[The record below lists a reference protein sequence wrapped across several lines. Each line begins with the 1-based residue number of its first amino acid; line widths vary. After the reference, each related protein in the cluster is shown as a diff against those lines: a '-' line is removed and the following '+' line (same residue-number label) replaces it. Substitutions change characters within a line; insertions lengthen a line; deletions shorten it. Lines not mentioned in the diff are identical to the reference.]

1 MAAQAECKTLTVQE
15 LCTQT
20 NAAEYIISG
29 VTDRLVSGITM
40 DSRSVGEGDLFCCV
54 RGANFDGHAFAVNA
68 VKSGASALLVEHYLP
83 EVENVSQIIVANV
96 RAVIGH
102 YAKTLYGDPSTKLRV
117 VGITGT
123 NGKTTTASLLSSILN
138 AAGVTSQALGTL
150 TNERTTPE
158 APTLQ
163 KQLAQA
169 VENDMQV
176 VIMEVTSHAIDQ
188 RRINGIQFEVAVFTN
203 ISRDHLDYHGT
214 QEAYFA
220 AKAALFR
227 QDHAI
232 RAVVNADDTRGR
244 LLFDA
249 STIPTATFSLDDITA
264 VKITASAIEFEWEG
278 VRIVAPIGG
287 RFNVMNLLAA
297 CTVARELGLTPKE
310 IARAATQVQSVP
322 GRFERVDAGQD
333 FTVVVDFAH
342 TPEGL
347 AEVLQAGRAVCTGRV
362 HVVFG
367 CGGFL
372 WWNAA
377 PARIFMGDVGA
388 LGIGAALGMMAV
400 ATNTQLLLPLICA
413 LNVMEAGSV
422 AIQMTV
428 FKASGRKKRLFRMSP
443 IHHHFELKGW
453 PETTVI
459 IRFWIISGICVAAS
473 LAIFIADFTRLSDLT
488 QGLK

>member
-1 MAAQAECKTLTVQE
+1 MMAAQAECKTLTVQE
-15 LCTQT
+15 LCAQT
-20 NAAEYIISG
+20 NASEYVISG
-29 VTDRLVSGITM
+29 ISNRLVSGITM
-40 DSRSVGEGDLFCCV
+40 DSRSVVEGDLFCCV
-54 RGANFDGHAFAVNA
+54 RGANFDGHAFAVA
-68 VKSGASALLVEHYLP
+68 AIESGASALLVEHYLS

-96 RAVIGH
+96 REVIGH

-158 APTLQ
+158 APILQ

-188 RRINGIQFEVAVFTN
+188 SRINGIQFEIAVFTN
-203 ISRDHLDYHGT
+203 ISRDHLDYHET

-232 RAVVNADDTRGR
+232 RAVVNTDDTRGR

-249 STIPTATFSLDDITA
+249 STIPMATFALDDIAA
-264 VKITASAIEFEWEG
+264 VKITASSIEFEWEG
-278 VRIVAPIGG
+278 VRIAAPIGG

-310 IARAATQVQSVP
+310 IARAVTQVQSVP

-347 AEVLQAGRAVCTGRV
+347 AEVLQAGRAVCAGRV

-367 CGGFL
+367 CGGDRDSGKRPL
-372 WWNAA
+372 MGGVAA
-377 PARIFMGDVGA
+377 QYSD
-388 LGIGAALGMMAV
+388 
-400 ATNTQLLLPLICA
+400 
-413 LNVMEAGSV
+413 NVMVTSDNPRSEDPLDIIKQILEGIPASATCIVNSNSDRRAAISDALQSAHVGDIVIVAG
-422 AIQMTV
+422 
-428 FKASGRKKRLFRMSP
+428 
-443 IHHHFELKGW
+443 KGH
-453 PETTVI
+453 ETTQEFAHH
-459 IRFWIISGICVAAS
+459 REEFDDVAVVRELLNLHIGRPA
-473 LAIFIADFTRLSDLT
+473 
-488 QGLK
+488 

>member
-1 MAAQAECKTLTVQE
+1 MAAQSDCKTLTVQE
-15 LCTQT
+15 LCAQT
-20 NAAEYIISG
+20 NASEYVISG
-29 VTDRLVSGITM
+29 DSNRLVSGITM
-40 DSRSVGEGDLFCCV
+40 DSRSVVEGDLFCCV
-54 RGANFDGHAFAVNA
+54 RGANFDGHAFAVTA
-68 VKSGASALLVEHYLP
+68 VEGGASALLVERYLS

-96 RAVIGH
+96 REVIGH

-158 APTLQ
+158 APILQ

-169 VENDMQV
+169 AEDDMQV

-188 RRINGIQFEVAVFTN
+188 SRINGIQFEIAVFTN
-203 ISRDHLDYHGT
+203 ISRDHLDYHET

-232 RAVVNADDTRGR
+232 RAVVNTDDTRGR

-249 STIPTATFSLDDITA
+249 ATIPMATFSLDDIA
-264 VKITASAIEFEWEG
+264 AIKITASSIEFEWEG
-278 VRIVAPIGG
+278 VRIAAPIGG

-310 IARAATQVQSVP
+310 IARAVTQVQSVP

-367 CGGFL
+367 CGGDRDSGKRPL
-372 WWNAA
+372 MGGVAA
-377 PARIFMGDVGA
+377 QYSDNVMVTSDNPRSEDP
-388 LGIGAALGMMAV
+388 LGIIKQILEGIPASSTCIVNSNSDRRAA
-400 ATNTQLLLPLICA
+400 ISDA
-413 LNVMEAGSV
+413 LQSAHVGDIVIIAG
-422 AIQMTV
+422 
-428 FKASGRKKRLFRMSP
+428 
-443 IHHHFELKGW
+443 KGH
-453 PETTVI
+453 ETTQEFAHH
-459 IRFWIISGICVAAS
+459 REEFDDVAVVRELLNLHIGRPA
-473 LAIFIADFTRLSDLT
+473 
-488 QGLK
+488 

>member
-1 MAAQAECKTLTVQE
+1 MMAAEAECKTMTVQE
-15 LCTQT
+15 LCAQT
-20 NAAEYIISG
+20 NASEYVISG
-29 VTDRLVSGITM
+29 VSNRLVSGITM
-40 DSRSVGEGDLFCCV
+40 DSRSVVEGDLFCCV
-54 RGANFDGHAFAVNA
+54 RGANFDGHAFAVTA
-68 VKSGASALLVEHYLP
+68 VEGGASALLVEHYLS

-96 RAVIGH
+96 REVIGH

-138 AAGVTSQALGTL
+138 AAGVMSQALGTL

-158 APTLQ
+158 APILQ
-163 KQLAQA
+163 RQLAQA

-188 RRINGIQFEVAVFTN
+188 RRINGIQFEIAVFTN
-203 ISRDHLDYHGT
+203 ISRDHLDYHET

-232 RAVVNADDTRGR
+232 RAVVNTDDTRGR

-249 STIPTATFSLDDITA
+249 ATIPMATFSLDDIAA
-264 VKITASAIEFEWEG
+264 VKITASSIEFEWEG
-278 VRIVAPIGG
+278 VRIDAPIGG

-310 IARAATQVQSVP
+310 IARAATQVQSVA
-322 GRFERVDAGQD
+322 GRFERVDVGQD

-347 AEVLQAGRAVCTGRV
+347 AEVLQAGRAVCAGLV

-367 CGGFL
+367 CGGDRDSGKRPL
-372 WWNAA
+372 MGGVAA
-377 PARIFMGDVGA
+377 QYAD
-388 LGIGAALGMMAV
+388 
-400 ATNTQLLLPLICA
+400 
-413 LNVMEAGSV
+413 NVMVTSDNPRTEDPLDIIKQILEGIPASATCLVNSNSDRRAAISEVLQSARAGDIVIVAGKGHEATQEFAHHREEFDDV
-422 AIQMTV
+422 AVVRELLNLRI
-428 FKASGRKKRLFRMSP
+428 GR
-443 IHHHFELKGW
+443 
-453 PETTVI
+453 PE
-459 IRFWIISGICVAAS
+459 
-473 LAIFIADFTRLSDLT
+473 
-488 QGLK
+488 

>member
-1 MAAQAECKTLTVQE
+1 MMAAQAECKTLTVQE
-15 LCTQT
+15 LCAQT
-20 NAAEYIISG
+20 NAPEYVLSG
-29 VTDRLVSGITM
+29 VSNRLVSGITM
-40 DSRSVGEGDLFCCV
+40 DSRSVVEGDLFCCV
-54 RGANFDGHAFAVNA
+54 RGANFDGHAFAVTA
-68 VKSGASALLVEHYLP
+68 IESGASALLVEHYLS
-83 EVENVSQIIVANV
+83 EVQNVSQIIVANV
-96 RAVIGH
+96 REVIGH

-158 APTLQ
+158 APILQ

-188 RRINGIQFEVAVFTN
+188 SRINGIQFEIAVFTN
-203 ISRDHLDYHGT
+203 ISRDHLDYHET

-232 RAVVNADDTRGR
+232 RAVVNTDDTRGR

-249 STIPTATFSLDDITA
+249 ATIPMATFSLDNITA
-264 VKITASAIEFEWEG
+264 VKITASSIEFEWEG
-278 VRIVAPIGG
+278 VRIAAPIGG

-297 CTVARELGLTPKE
+297 CTVARELGLTPHE
-310 IARAATQVQSVP
+310 IAHAATQVQSVP

-367 CGGFL
+367 CGGDRDTGKRPL
-372 WWNAA
+372 MGGVAA
-377 PARIFMGDVGA
+377 QYSDNVMVTSDNPRTEDPLDIIKQILEGIPASATCIVKSNSDRRAAISDVLQSAHMGDIVIVAGKGHEATQEFAHHREEFDDVAVVRELLNLHVGRPA
-388 LGIGAALGMMAV
+388 
-400 ATNTQLLLPLICA
+400 
-413 LNVMEAGSV
+413 
-422 AIQMTV
+422 
-428 FKASGRKKRLFRMSP
+428 
-443 IHHHFELKGW
+443 
-453 PETTVI
+453 
-459 IRFWIISGICVAAS
+459 
-473 LAIFIADFTRLSDLT
+473 
-488 QGLK
+488 

>member
-1 MAAQAECKTLTVQE
+1 MMEAQSDCKTLTVQE
-15 LCTQT
+15 LCAET
-20 NAAEYIISG
+20 NASEYVISG
-29 VTDRLVSGITM
+29 DSNRLVSGITM
-40 DSRSVGEGDLFCCV
+40 DSRSVVEGDLFCCV
-54 RGANFDGHAFAVNA
+54 RGANFDGHAFAVTA
-68 VKSGASALLVEHYLP
+68 VEGGASALLVERYLS

-96 RAVIGH
+96 REVIGR

-158 APTLQ
+158 APILQ

-169 VENDMQV
+169 AENDMQV

-188 RRINGIQFEVAVFTN
+188 SRINGIQFEIAVFTN
-203 ISRDHLDYHGT
+203 ISRDHLDYHET

-232 RAVVNADDTRGR
+232 RAVVNTDDTRGR

-249 STIPTATFSLDDITA
+249 ATIPMATFSLDDIAGIKT
-264 VKITASAIEFEWEG
+264 TASSIEFEWEG
-278 VRIVAPIGG
+278 VGIAAPIGG

-310 IARAATQVQSVP
+310 IARATTQVQSVP

-347 AEVLQAGRAVCTGRV
+347 AEVLQAGRAVCAGRV

-367 CGGFL
+367 CGGDRDSGKRPL
-372 WWNAA
+372 MGGVAA
-377 PARIFMGDVGA
+377 QYSD
-388 LGIGAALGMMAV
+388 
-400 ATNTQLLLPLICA
+400 
-413 LNVMEAGSV
+413 NVMVTSDNPRSEDPLDIIKQILEGIPASATCIVNSNSDRRAAISDTLQSAHVGDIVIVAG
-422 AIQMTV
+422 
-428 FKASGRKKRLFRMSP
+428 
-443 IHHHFELKGW
+443 KGH
-453 PETTVI
+453 ETTQEFAHH
-459 IRFWIISGICVAAS
+459 REEFDDVAVVRELLNLHIGRPA
-473 LAIFIADFTRLSDLT
+473 
-488 QGLK
+488 

>member
-15 LCTQT
+15 LCAQT
-20 NAAEYIISG
+20 NASEYVISG
-29 VTDRLVSGITM
+29 ISNRLVSGITM
-40 DSRSVGEGDLFCCV
+40 DSRSVVEGDLFCCV
-54 RGANFDGHAFAVNA
+54 RGANFDGHAFAVA
-68 VKSGASALLVEHYLP
+68 AIESGASALLVEHYLS

-96 RAVIGH
+96 REVIGH

-158 APTLQ
+158 APILQ

-188 RRINGIQFEVAVFTN
+188 SRINGIQFEIAVFTN
-203 ISRDHLDYHGT
+203 ISRDHLDYHET

-232 RAVVNADDTRGR
+232 RAVVNTDDTRGR

-249 STIPTATFSLDDITA
+249 STIPMATFALDDIAA
-264 VKITASAIEFEWEG
+264 VKITASSIEFEWEG
-278 VRIVAPIGG
+278 VRIAAPIGG

-310 IARAATQVQSVP
+310 IARAVTQVQSVP

-347 AEVLQAGRAVCTGRV
+347 AEVLQAGRAVCAGRV

-367 CGGFL
+367 CGGDRDSGKRPL
-372 WWNAA
+372 MGGVAA
-377 PARIFMGDVGA
+377 QYSD
-388 LGIGAALGMMAV
+388 
-400 ATNTQLLLPLICA
+400 
-413 LNVMEAGSV
+413 NVMVTSDNPRSEDPLDIIKQILEGIPTSATCIVNSNSDRRAAISDALQSAHVGDIVIVAG
-422 AIQMTV
+422 
-428 FKASGRKKRLFRMSP
+428 
-443 IHHHFELKGW
+443 KGH
-453 PETTVI
+453 ETTQEFAHH
-459 IRFWIISGICVAAS
+459 REEFDDVAVVRELLNLHIGRPA
-473 LAIFIADFTRLSDLT
+473 
-488 QGLK
+488 

>member
-1 MAAQAECKTLTVQE
+1 MMAAQSDCKTLTVQE
-15 LCTQT
+15 LCAET
-20 NAAEYIISG
+20 NASEYVISG
-29 VTDRLVSGITM
+29 DSNRLVSGITM
-40 DSRSVGEGDLFCCV
+40 DSRSVVEGDLFCCV
-54 RGANFDGHAFAVNA
+54 RGANFDGHAFAVTA
-68 VKSGASALLVEHYLP
+68 VEGGASALLVERYLS

-96 RAVIGH
+96 REVIGR

-158 APTLQ
+158 APILQ

-169 VENDMQV
+169 AENDVQV

-188 RRINGIQFEVAVFTN
+188 SRINGIQFEIAVFTN
-203 ISRDHLDYHGT
+203 ISRDHLDYHET

-232 RAVVNADDTRGR
+232 RAVVNTDDTRGR

-249 STIPTATFSLDDITA
+249 ATIPMATFSLDDIA
-264 VKITASAIEFEWEG
+264 GIKITASSIEFEWEG
-278 VRIVAPIGG
+278 VSIAAPIGG

-310 IARAATQVQSVP
+310 IARATTQVQSVP

-347 AEVLQAGRAVCTGRV
+347 AEVLQAGRAVCAGRV

-367 CGGFL
+367 CGGDRDSGKRPL
-372 WWNAA
+372 MGGVAA
-377 PARIFMGDVGA
+377 QYSD
-388 LGIGAALGMMAV
+388 
-400 ATNTQLLLPLICA
+400 
-413 LNVMEAGSV
+413 NVMVTSDNPRSEDPLDIIKQILEGIPASATCIVNSNSDRRAAISDTLQSAHVGDIVIVAG
-422 AIQMTV
+422 
-428 FKASGRKKRLFRMSP
+428 
-443 IHHHFELKGW
+443 KGH
-453 PETTVI
+453 ETTQEFAHH
-459 IRFWIISGICVAAS
+459 REEFDDVAVVRELLNLHIGKPA
-473 LAIFIADFTRLSDLT
+473 
-488 QGLK
+488 

>member
-1 MAAQAECKTLTVQE
+1 MMAAQAECKTLTVQE
-15 LCTQT
+15 LCAQT
-20 NAAEYIISG
+20 NASEYVISG
-29 VTDRLVSGITM
+29 ISNRLVSGITM
-40 DSRSVGEGDLFCCV
+40 DSRSVVEGDLFCCV
-54 RGANFDGHAFAVNA
+54 RGANFDGHAFAVA
-68 VKSGASALLVEHYLP
+68 AIESGASALLVEHYLS

-96 RAVIGH
+96 REVIGH

-158 APTLQ
+158 APILQ

-188 RRINGIQFEVAVFTN
+188 SRINGIQFEIAVFTN
-203 ISRDHLDYHGT
+203 ISRDHLDYHET

-232 RAVVNADDTRGR
+232 RAVVNTDDTRGR

-249 STIPTATFSLDDITA
+249 STIPMATFALDDIAA
-264 VKITASAIEFEWEG
+264 VKITASSIEFEWEG
-278 VRIVAPIGG
+278 VRIAAPIGG

-347 AEVLQAGRAVCTGRV
+347 AEVLQAGRAVCAGRV

-367 CGGFL
+367 CGGDRDSGKRPL
-372 WWNAA
+372 MGGVAA
-377 PARIFMGDVGA
+377 QYSD
-388 LGIGAALGMMAV
+388 
-400 ATNTQLLLPLICA
+400 
-413 LNVMEAGSV
+413 NVMVTSDNPRSEDPLDIIKQILEGIPASATCIVNSNSDRRAAISDALQSAHVGDIVIVAG
-422 AIQMTV
+422 
-428 FKASGRKKRLFRMSP
+428 
-443 IHHHFELKGW
+443 KGH
-453 PETTVI
+453 ETTQEFAHH
-459 IRFWIISGICVAAS
+459 REEFDDVAVVRELLNLHIGRPA
-473 LAIFIADFTRLSDLT
+473 
-488 QGLK
+488 

>member
-1 MAAQAECKTLTVQE
+1 MMAAEAECKTMTVQE
-15 LCTQT
+15 LCAQT
-20 NAAEYIISG
+20 NASEYVISG
-29 VTDRLVSGITM
+29 VSNRLVSGITM
-40 DSRSVGEGDLFCCV
+40 DSRSVVEGDLFCCV
-54 RGANFDGHAFAVNA
+54 RGANFDGHAFAVTA
-68 VKSGASALLVEHYLP
+68 VEGGASALLVEHYLS

-96 RAVIGH
+96 REVIGH

-158 APTLQ
+158 APILQ
-163 KQLAQA
+163 RQLAQA

-188 RRINGIQFEVAVFTN
+188 RRINGIQFEIAVFTN
-203 ISRDHLDYHGT
+203 ISRDHLDYHET

-232 RAVVNADDTRGR
+232 RAVVNTDDTRGR

-249 STIPTATFSLDDITA
+249 ATIPMATFSLDDIAA
-264 VKITASAIEFEWEG
+264 VKITASSIEFEWEG
-278 VRIVAPIGG
+278 VRIDAPIGG

-310 IARAATQVQSVP
+310 IARAATQVQSVA
-322 GRFERVDAGQD
+322 GRFERVDVGQD

-347 AEVLQAGRAVCTGRV
+347 AEVLQAGRAVCAGLV

-367 CGGFL
+367 CGGDRDSGKRPL
-372 WWNAA
+372 MGGVAA
-377 PARIFMGDVGA
+377 QYAD
-388 LGIGAALGMMAV
+388 
-400 ATNTQLLLPLICA
+400 
-413 LNVMEAGSV
+413 NVMVTSDNPRTEDPLDIIKQILEGIPASATCLVNSNSDRRAAISEVLQSARAGDIVIVAGKGHEATQEFAHHREEFDDV
-422 AIQMTV
+422 AV
-428 FKASGRKKRLFRMSP
+428 VRELLNLHVGR
-443 IHHHFELKGW
+443 
-453 PETTVI
+453 PE
-459 IRFWIISGICVAAS
+459 
-473 LAIFIADFTRLSDLT
+473 
-488 QGLK
+488 

>member
-1 MAAQAECKTLTVQE
+1 MMTAQSDCKTLTVQE
-15 LCTQT
+15 LCAET
-20 NAAEYIISG
+20 NESEYVISG
-29 VTDRLVSGITM
+29 DSNRLVSGITM
-40 DSRSVGEGDLFCCV
+40 DSRSVVEGDLFCCV
-54 RGANFDGHAFAVNA
+54 RGANFDGHAFAVTA
-68 VKSGASALLVEHYLP
+68 VEGGASALLVERYLS

-96 RAVIGH
+96 REVIGR

-158 APTLQ
+158 APILQ

-169 VENDMQV
+169 AENDVQV

-188 RRINGIQFEVAVFTN
+188 SRINGIQFEIAVFTN
-203 ISRDHLDYHGT
+203 ISRDHLDYHET

-232 RAVVNADDTRGR
+232 RAVVNTDDTRGR

-249 STIPTATFSLDDITA
+249 ATIPMATFSLDDIA
-264 VKITASAIEFEWEG
+264 GIKITASSIEFEWEG
-278 VRIVAPIGG
+278 VGIAAPIGG

-310 IARAATQVQSVP
+310 IARATTQVQSVP

-347 AEVLQAGRAVCTGRV
+347 AEVLQAGRAVCAGRV

-367 CGGFL
+367 CGGDRDSGKRPL
-372 WWNAA
+372 MGGVAA
-377 PARIFMGDVGA
+377 QYSD
-388 LGIGAALGMMAV
+388 
-400 ATNTQLLLPLICA
+400 
-413 LNVMEAGSV
+413 NVMVTSDNPRSEDPLDIIKQILEGIPASATCIVNSNSDRRAAISDTLQSAHVGDIVIVAG
-422 AIQMTV
+422 
-428 FKASGRKKRLFRMSP
+428 
-443 IHHHFELKGW
+443 KGH
-453 PETTVI
+453 ETTQEFAHH
-459 IRFWIISGICVAAS
+459 REEFDDVAVVRELLNLHIGKPA
-473 LAIFIADFTRLSDLT
+473 
-488 QGLK
+488 

>member
-15 LCTQT
+15 LCAQT
-20 NAAEYIISG
+20 NASEYVISG
-29 VTDRLVSGITM
+29 DSNRLVSGITM
-40 DSRSVGEGDLFCCV
+40 DSRSVVEGDLFCCV
-54 RGANFDGHAFAVNA
+54 RGANFDGHAFAVTA
-68 VKSGASALLVEHYLP
+68 VEGGASALLVERYLS

-96 RAVIGH
+96 REVIGH

-158 APTLQ
+158 APILQ

-188 RRINGIQFEVAVFTN
+188 SRINGIQFEIAVFTN
-203 ISRDHLDYHGT
+203 ISRDHLDYHET

-232 RAVVNADDTRGR
+232 RAVVNTDDTRGR

-249 STIPTATFSLDDITA
+249 STIPMATFALDDIAA
-264 VKITASAIEFEWEG
+264 VKITASSIEFEWEG
-278 VRIVAPIGG
+278 VRIAAPIGG

-310 IARAATQVQSVP
+310 IARATTQVQSVP

-347 AEVLQAGRAVCTGRV
+347 AEVLQAGRAVCAGRV

-367 CGGFL
+367 CGGDRDSGKRPL
-372 WWNAA
+372 MGGVAA
-377 PARIFMGDVGA
+377 QYSD
-388 LGIGAALGMMAV
+388 
-400 ATNTQLLLPLICA
+400 
-413 LNVMEAGSV
+413 NVMVTSDNPRSEDPLDIIKQILEGIPTSATCIVNSNSDRRAAISDTLQSAHVGDIVIVAG
-422 AIQMTV
+422 
-428 FKASGRKKRLFRMSP
+428 
-443 IHHHFELKGW
+443 KGH
-453 PETTVI
+453 ETTQEFAHH
-459 IRFWIISGICVAAS
+459 REEFDDVAVVRELLNLHIGKPA
-473 LAIFIADFTRLSDLT
+473 
-488 QGLK
+488 

>member
-1 MAAQAECKTLTVQE
+1 MAAEAECKTMTVQE
-15 LCTQT
+15 LCAQT
-20 NAAEYIISG
+20 NASEYVISG
-29 VTDRLVSGITM
+29 VSNRLVSGITM
-40 DSRSVGEGDLFCCV
+40 DSRSVVEGDLFCCV
-54 RGANFDGHAFAVNA
+54 RGANFDGHAFAVTA
-68 VKSGASALLVEHYLP
+68 VEGGASALLVEHYLS

-96 RAVIGH
+96 REVIGH

-138 AAGVTSQALGTL
+138 AAGVMSQALGTL

-158 APTLQ
+158 APILQ
-163 KQLAQA
+163 RQLAQA

-188 RRINGIQFEVAVFTN
+188 RRINGIQFEIAVFTN
-203 ISRDHLDYHGT
+203 ISRDHLDYHET

-232 RAVVNADDTRGR
+232 RAVVNTDDTRGR

-249 STIPTATFSLDDITA
+249 ATIPMATFSLDDIAA
-264 VKITASAIEFEWEG
+264 VKITASSIEFEWEG
-278 VRIVAPIGG
+278 VRIDAPIGG

-310 IARAATQVQSVP
+310 IARAATQVQSVA
-322 GRFERVDAGQD
+322 GRFERVDVGQD

-347 AEVLQAGRAVCTGRV
+347 AEVLQAGRAVCAGLV

-367 CGGFL
+367 CGGDRDSGKRPL
-372 WWNAA
+372 MGGVAA
-377 PARIFMGDVGA
+377 QYAD
-388 LGIGAALGMMAV
+388 
-400 ATNTQLLLPLICA
+400 
-413 LNVMEAGSV
+413 NVMVTSDNPRTEDPLDIIKQILEGIPASATCLVNSNSDRRAAISEVLQSARAGDIVIV
-422 AIQMTV
+422 A
-428 FKASGRKKRLFRMSP
+428 G
-443 IHHHFELKGW
+443 KGH
-453 PETTVI
+453 ETTQEFAHH
-459 IRFWIISGICVAAS
+459 REEFDDVAVVRELLNLHIGRPA
-473 LAIFIADFTRLSDLT
+473 
-488 QGLK
+488 

>member
-20 NAAEYIISG
+20 NASEYVISG

-138 AAGVTSQALGTL
+138 TAGVTSQALGTL

-158 APTLQ
+158 APVLQ
-163 KQLAQA
+163 KQLAKA
-169 VENDMQV
+169 VENDIQV

-188 RRINGIQFEVAVFTN
+188 SRINGIQFEVAVFTN
-203 ISRDHLDYHGT
+203 ISRDHLDYHET

-249 STIPTATFSLDDITA
+249 ATIPTATFSLDDITA

-347 AEVLQAGRAVCTGRV
+347 AEVLQAGRAVCAGRV

-367 CGGFL
+367 CGGDRDSGKRPL
-372 WWNAA
+372 MGGVAA
-377 PARIFMGDVGA
+377 QYSDNVMVTSDNPRSEDPLDIIQQILEGIPASATCIVNSNSDRRAAISDALQSAHMGDIV
-388 LGIGAALGMMAV
+388 IV
-400 ATNTQLLLPLICA
+400 A
-413 LNVMEAGSV
+413 G
-422 AIQMTV
+422 
-428 FKASGRKKRLFRMSP
+428 
-443 IHHHFELKGW
+443 KGH
-453 PETTVI
+453 ETTQEFAHH
-459 IRFWIISGICVAAS
+459 REEFDDVAVVRELLNLQIGKPA
-473 LAIFIADFTRLSDLT
+473 
-488 QGLK
+488 

>member
-20 NAAEYIISG
+20 NASDYVISG

-68 VKSGASALLVEHYLP
+68 VESGASALLVERYLS

-96 RAVIGH
+96 RQVIGH

-203 ISRDHLDYHGT
+203 ISRDHLDYHET

-244 LLFDA
+244 LLCDA
-249 STIPTATFSLDDITA
+249 ATIPTATFSLDDITA

-347 AEVLQAGRAVCTGRV
+347 AEVLQAGRAVCAGRV

-367 CGGFL
+367 CGGDRDSGKRPL
-372 WWNAA
+372 MGGVAA
-377 PARIFMGDVGA
+377 QYSDNVMVTSDNPRSEDPLDIIQQILEGIPASATCIVNSNSDRRAAISDALQSAHMGDIV
-388 LGIGAALGMMAV
+388 IV
-400 ATNTQLLLPLICA
+400 A
-413 LNVMEAGSV
+413 G
-422 AIQMTV
+422 
-428 FKASGRKKRLFRMSP
+428 
-443 IHHHFELKGW
+443 KGH
-453 PETTVI
+453 ETTQEFAHH
-459 IRFWIISGICVAAS
+459 REEFDDVAVVRELLNLQIGKPA
-473 LAIFIADFTRLSDLT
+473 
-488 QGLK
+488 

>member
-1 MAAQAECKTLTVQE
+1 MMAAQSDCKTLTVQE
-15 LCTQT
+15 LCAET
-20 NAAEYIISG
+20 NASEYVISG
-29 VTDRLVSGITM
+29 DSNRLVSGITM
-40 DSRSVGEGDLFCCV
+40 DSRSVVEGDLFCCV
-54 RGANFDGHAFAVNA
+54 RGANFDGHAFAVTA
-68 VKSGASALLVEHYLP
+68 VEGGASALLVERYLS

-96 RAVIGH
+96 REVIGR

-158 APTLQ
+158 APILQ

-169 VENDMQV
+169 AENDVQV

-188 RRINGIQFEVAVFTN
+188 SRINGIQFEIAVFTN
-203 ISRDHLDYHGT
+203 ISRDHLDYHET

-232 RAVVNADDTRGR
+232 RAVVNTDDTRGR

-249 STIPTATFSLDDITA
+249 ATIPMATFSLDDIA
-264 VKITASAIEFEWEG
+264 GIKITASSIEFEWEG
-278 VRIVAPIGG
+278 VGIAAPIGG

-310 IARAATQVQSVP
+310 IARATTQVQSVP

-347 AEVLQAGRAVCTGRV
+347 AEVLQAGRAVCAGRV

-367 CGGFL
+367 CGGDRDSGKRPL
-372 WWNAA
+372 MGGVAA
-377 PARIFMGDVGA
+377 QYSD
-388 LGIGAALGMMAV
+388 
-400 ATNTQLLLPLICA
+400 
-413 LNVMEAGSV
+413 NVMVTSDNPRSEDPLDIIKQILEGIPASATCIVNSNSDRRAAISDTLQSAHVGDIVIVAG
-422 AIQMTV
+422 
-428 FKASGRKKRLFRMSP
+428 
-443 IHHHFELKGW
+443 KGH
-453 PETTVI
+453 ETTQEFAHH
-459 IRFWIISGICVAAS
+459 REEFDDVAVVRELLNLHIGKPA
-473 LAIFIADFTRLSDLT
+473 
-488 QGLK
+488 

>member
-15 LCTQT
+15 LCAQT
-20 NAAEYIISG
+20 NASEYVISG
-29 VTDRLVSGITM
+29 ISNRLVSGITM
-40 DSRSVGEGDLFCCV
+40 DSRSVVEGDLFCCV
-54 RGANFDGHAFAVNA
+54 RGANFDGHAFAVA
-68 VKSGASALLVEHYLP
+68 AIESGASALLVEHYLS

-96 RAVIGH
+96 REVIGH

-158 APTLQ
+158 APILQ

-188 RRINGIQFEVAVFTN
+188 SRINGIQFEIAVFTN
-203 ISRDHLDYHGT
+203 ISRDHLDYHET

-232 RAVVNADDTRGR
+232 RAVVNTDDTRGR

-249 STIPTATFSLDDITA
+249 STIPMATFALDDIAA
-264 VKITASAIEFEWEG
+264 VKITASSIEFEWEG
-278 VRIVAPIGG
+278 VRIAAPIGG

-347 AEVLQAGRAVCTGRV
+347 AEVLQAGRAVCAGRV

-367 CGGFL
+367 CGGDRDSGKRPL
-372 WWNAA
+372 MGGVAA
-377 PARIFMGDVGA
+377 QYSD
-388 LGIGAALGMMAV
+388 
-400 ATNTQLLLPLICA
+400 
-413 LNVMEAGSV
+413 NVMVTSDNPRSEDPLDIIKQILEGIPTSATCIVNSNSDRRAAISDALQSAHVGDIVIVAG
-422 AIQMTV
+422 
-428 FKASGRKKRLFRMSP
+428 
-443 IHHHFELKGW
+443 KGH
-453 PETTVI
+453 ETTQEFAHH
-459 IRFWIISGICVAAS
+459 REEFDDVAVVRELLNLHIGRPA
-473 LAIFIADFTRLSDLT
+473 
-488 QGLK
+488 

>member
-1 MAAQAECKTLTVQE
+1 MMAAQAECKTLTVQE
-15 LCTQT
+15 LCAQT
-20 NAAEYIISG
+20 NASEYIISG
-29 VTDRLVSGITM
+29 VSDRLVSGITM
-40 DSRSVGEGDLFCCV
+40 DSRSVVEGDLFCCV
-54 RGANFDGHAFAVNA
+54 SGANFDGHAFAVTA
-68 VKSGASALLVEHYLP
+68 IESGASALLVEHYLS

-96 RAVIGH
+96 REVIGH

-138 AAGVTSQALGTL
+138 AAGVKSQALGTL

-158 APTLQ
+158 APILQ

-169 VENDMQV
+169 AENDMQV

-188 RRINGIQFEVAVFTN
+188 SRINGIQFEIAVFTN
-203 ISRDHLDYHGT
+203 ISRDHLDYHET

-227 QDHAI
+227 QDHTI
-232 RAVVNADDTRGR
+232 RAVVNTDDTRGR

-249 STIPTATFSLDDITA
+249 ATIPMATFSLDDITGI
-264 VKITASAIEFEWEG
+264 KITASSIEFEWEG
-278 VRIVAPIGG
+278 VRIAAPIGG

-297 CTVARELGLTPKE
+297 CTVARELGLTPQE
-310 IARAATQVQSVP
+310 IARATTQVQSVP

-347 AEVLQAGRAVCTGRV
+347 AEVLQAGRAVCAGRV

-367 CGGFL
+367 CGGDRDSGKRPL
-372 WWNAA
+372 MGGVAA
-377 PARIFMGDVGA
+377 QYSD
-388 LGIGAALGMMAV
+388 
-400 ATNTQLLLPLICA
+400 
-413 LNVMEAGSV
+413 NVMVTSDNPRSEDPLDIIKQILEGIPTSATCIVNSNSDRRAAISDTLQSAHVGDIVIVAG
-422 AIQMTV
+422 
-428 FKASGRKKRLFRMSP
+428 
-443 IHHHFELKGW
+443 KGH
-453 PETTVI
+453 ETTQEFAHH
-459 IRFWIISGICVAAS
+459 REEFDDVAVVRELLNLHIGKPA
-473 LAIFIADFTRLSDLT
+473 
-488 QGLK
+488 

>member
-1 MAAQAECKTLTVQE
+1 MMAAQSDCKTLTVQE
-15 LCTQT
+15 LCAET
-20 NAAEYIISG
+20 NASEYVISG
-29 VTDRLVSGITM
+29 DSNRLVSGITM
-40 DSRSVGEGDLFCCV
+40 DSRSVVEGDLFCCV
-54 RGANFDGHAFAVNA
+54 RGANFDGHAFAVTA
-68 VKSGASALLVEHYLP
+68 VEGGASALLVERYLS

-96 RAVIGH
+96 REVIGR

-158 APTLQ
+158 APILQ

-169 VENDMQV
+169 AENDVQV

-188 RRINGIQFEVAVFTN
+188 SRINGIQFEIAVFTN
-203 ISRDHLDYHGT
+203 ISRDHLDYHET

-232 RAVVNADDTRGR
+232 RAVVNTDDTRGR

-249 STIPTATFSLDDITA
+249 ATIPMATFSLDDIA
-264 VKITASAIEFEWEG
+264 GIKITASSIEFEWEG
-278 VRIVAPIGG
+278 VRIAAPIGG

-310 IARAATQVQSVP
+310 IARATTQVQSVP

-347 AEVLQAGRAVCTGRV
+347 AEVLQAGRAVCAGRV

-367 CGGFL
+367 CGGDRDSGKRPL
-372 WWNAA
+372 MGGVAA
-377 PARIFMGDVGA
+377 QYSD
-388 LGIGAALGMMAV
+388 
-400 ATNTQLLLPLICA
+400 
-413 LNVMEAGSV
+413 NVMVTSDNPRSEDPLDIIKQILEGIPTSATCIVNSNSDRRAAISDTLQSAHVGDIVIVAG
-422 AIQMTV
+422 
-428 FKASGRKKRLFRMSP
+428 
-443 IHHHFELKGW
+443 KGH
-453 PETTVI
+453 ETTQEFAHH
-459 IRFWIISGICVAAS
+459 REEFDDVAVVRELLNLHIGKPA
-473 LAIFIADFTRLSDLT
+473 
-488 QGLK
+488 

>member
-15 LCTQT
+15 LCAQT
-20 NAAEYIISG
+20 NASEYIISG
-29 VTDRLVSGITM
+29 ASDRLVSGITM
-40 DSRSVGEGDLFCCV
+40 DSRSVVEGDLFCCV
-54 RGANFDGHAFAVNA
+54 SGANFDGHAFAVTA
-68 VKSGASALLVEHYLP
+68 VEGGASALLVERYLS

-96 RAVIGH
+96 REVIGH

-158 APTLQ
+158 APILQ

-169 VENDMQV
+169 SENDMQV

-188 RRINGIQFEVAVFTN
+188 SRINGIQFEIAVFTN
-203 ISRDHLDYHGT
+203 ISRDHLDYHET
-214 QEAYFA
+214 QEAYFS
-220 AKAALFR
+220 AKAALFH

-232 RAVVNADDTRGR
+232 RAVVNTDDTHGR

-249 STIPTATFSLDDITA
+249 ATIPMATFSLDDIA
-264 VKITASAIEFEWEG
+264 AIKITASSIEFEWEG
-278 VRIVAPIGG
+278 VRIAAPIGG

-367 CGGFL
+367 CGGDRDSGKRPL
-372 WWNAA
+372 MGGVAA
-377 PARIFMGDVGA
+377 QYSD
-388 LGIGAALGMMAV
+388 
-400 ATNTQLLLPLICA
+400 
-413 LNVMEAGSV
+413 NVMVTSDNPRSEDPLDIIKQILEGIPASATCIVNSNSDRRAAISEVLKSAHVGDIVIVAG
-422 AIQMTV
+422 
-428 FKASGRKKRLFRMSP
+428 
-443 IHHHFELKGW
+443 KGH
-453 PETTVI
+453 ETTQEFAHH
-459 IRFWIISGICVAAS
+459 REEFDDVAVVRELLNLYIGKPA
-473 LAIFIADFTRLSDLT
+473 
-488 QGLK
+488 

>member
-1 MAAQAECKTLTVQE
+1 MMAAQSDCKTLTVQE
-15 LCTQT
+15 LCAET
-20 NAAEYIISG
+20 NASEYVISG
-29 VTDRLVSGITM
+29 DSNRLVSGITM
-40 DSRSVGEGDLFCCV
+40 DSRSVVEGDLFCCV
-54 RGANFDGHAFAVNA
+54 RGANFDGHAFAVTA
-68 VKSGASALLVEHYLP
+68 VEGGASALLVERYLS

-96 RAVIGH
+96 REVIGR

-158 APTLQ
+158 APILQ

-169 VENDMQV
+169 AENDVQV

-188 RRINGIQFEVAVFTN
+188 SRINGIQFEIAVFTN
-203 ISRDHLDYHGT
+203 ISRDHLDYHET

-232 RAVVNADDTRGR
+232 RAVVNTDDTRGR

-249 STIPTATFSLDDITA
+249 ATIPMATFSLDDIA
-264 VKITASAIEFEWEG
+264 GIKITASSIEFEWEG
-278 VRIVAPIGG
+278 VGIAAPIGG

-310 IARAATQVQSVP
+310 IARATTQVQSVP

-347 AEVLQAGRAVCTGRV
+347 AEVLQAGRAVCAGRV

-367 CGGFL
+367 CGGDRDSGKRPL
-372 WWNAA
+372 MGGVAA
-377 PARIFMGDVGA
+377 QYSD
-388 LGIGAALGMMAV
+388 
-400 ATNTQLLLPLICA
+400 
-413 LNVMEAGSV
+413 NVMVTSDNPRSEDPLDIIKQILEGIPASATCIVNSNSDRRAAISEVLKSAHVGDIVIVAG
-422 AIQMTV
+422 
-428 FKASGRKKRLFRMSP
+428 
-443 IHHHFELKGW
+443 KGH
-453 PETTVI
+453 ETTQEFAHH
-459 IRFWIISGICVAAS
+459 REEFDDVAVVRELLNLHIGKPA
-473 LAIFIADFTRLSDLT
+473 
-488 QGLK
+488 

>member
-1 MAAQAECKTLTVQE
+1 M
-15 LCTQT
+15 
-20 NAAEYIISG
+20 
-29 VTDRLVSGITM
+29 SGITM
-40 DSRSVGEGDLFCCV
+40 DSRSVVEGDLFCCV
-54 RGANFDGHAFAVNA
+54 RGANFDGHAFAVTA
-68 VKSGASALLVEHYLP
+68 VEGGASALLVERYLS

-96 RAVIGH
+96 REVIGR

-158 APTLQ
+158 APILQ

-169 VENDMQV
+169 AENDMQV

-188 RRINGIQFEVAVFTN
+188 SRINGIQFEIAVFTN
-203 ISRDHLDYHGT
+203 ISRDHLDYHET

-232 RAVVNADDTRGR
+232 RAVVNTDDTRGR

-249 STIPTATFSLDDITA
+249 ATIPMATFSLDDIAGIKT
-264 VKITASAIEFEWEG
+264 TASSIEFEWEG
-278 VRIVAPIGG
+278 VGIAAPIGG

-310 IARAATQVQSVP
+310 IARATTQVQSVP

-347 AEVLQAGRAVCTGRV
+347 AEVLQAGRAVCAGRV

-367 CGGFL
+367 CGGDRDSGKRPL
-372 WWNAA
+372 MGGVAA
-377 PARIFMGDVGA
+377 QYSD
-388 LGIGAALGMMAV
+388 
-400 ATNTQLLLPLICA
+400 
-413 LNVMEAGSV
+413 NVMVTSDNPRSEDPLDIIKQILEGIPASATCIVNSNSDRRAAISDTLQSAHVGDIVIVAG
-422 AIQMTV
+422 
-428 FKASGRKKRLFRMSP
+428 
-443 IHHHFELKGW
+443 KGH
-453 PETTVI
+453 ETTQEFAHH
-459 IRFWIISGICVAAS
+459 REEFDDVAVVRELLNLHIGKPA
-473 LAIFIADFTRLSDLT
+473 
-488 QGLK
+488 